1 MKLAPTLLIAA
12 TFAASAH
19 AADSLEVTAEWSLL
33 EESNGQAIYSTEI
46 DAPALVLGCNDAG
59 KISAT
64 FSLDGDIATK
74 LDSRSVR
81 TRSVQA
87 TLTVEGKEP
96 ATSKWVYL
104 PTRNMASPVENK
116 YARRLYNAVVT
127 GKSITLDLGRR
138 GSFEYTPPSVNV
150 DFKTFADGCLA

>member
-1 MKLAPTLLIAA
+1 MKLAPTLLVAA

-19 AADSLEVTAEWSLL
+19 AADSLEITGEWSLL
-33 EESNGQAIYSTEI
+33 EESNGKAIYSTEI
-46 DAPALVLGCNDAG
+46 GAPALVLGCNDAG

-64 FSLDGDIATK
+64 FSLDGDVESK
-74 LDSRSVR
+74 LSSRSVR

-96 ATSKWVYL
+96 VTSKWVYL

-116 YARRLYNAVVT
+116 FARRLYNAVVT
-127 GKSITLDLGRR
+127 GKAVTLDLGRR
-138 GSFEYTPPSVNV
+138 GSFEYAPPSLNA
-150 DFKTFADGCLA
+150 DFQTFADGCLA